1 MQIPFIHSYQD
12 LPEQFYSRV
21 SPTPVAAPE
30 VLLFNHRLADELQ
43 IPQEFRTAAVFSGN
57 SPLPGSAP
65 LSQVYAGHQYAHF
78 VPQLGDGRAIL
89 LGELRDREG
98 TLRDVQLKGAGRTP
112 YSRRGDGRSALG
124 PVIREYLLSEA
135 MHALGIPSSRALA
148 AISSGELVQRE
159 SAVPGGIFTR
169 VASSHIRI
177 GTFQYFSA
185 RNEYDAVKRLADYSI
200 ERHYPTCKTQENP
213 YVAFLK
219 AVVEGQAA
227 LVAQW
232 LAVGFIHGVM
242 NTDNC
247 SVACETIDF
256 GPCAFMDYFDP
267 WQVYS
272 YIDRHG
278 RYAYTNQPEI
288 TQWNLARF
296 AETLLPLLAESQE
309 AGIECATEIVTDFQA
324 QFHDAW
330 RVSMAAKIGITAV
343 EHEDLLLVQDF
354 LKLLQE
360 TKQDFTLGFYLLS
373 EVLDPQLNSG
383 LKTEI
388 DFSFF
393 SEWIE
398 RWKQRLAREP
408 GTLSTVAEA
417 MRRVNPVVIPR
428 NHQVER
434 VITAAVEGD
443 SIAEAQEL
451 LEIIT
456 TPYQIPHSRSF
467 CLPPRPDQIVKNT
480 FCGT

>member
-1 MQIPFIHSYQD
+1 MQIPFIHSYKH
-12 LPEQFYSRV
+12 LPDQFYSLV
-21 SPTPVAAPE
+21 TPTPVAAPE
-30 VLLFNHRLADELQ
+30 VLLLNHPLAEELQ

-89 LGELRDREG
+89 LGELQDRQG
-98 TLRDVQLKGAGRTP
+98 ILRDVQLKGAGRTP

-148 AISSGELVQRE
+148 AVSSGELVQRE
-159 SAVPGGIFTR
+159 SAVPGGVFTR

-185 RNEYDAVKRLADYSI
+185 RKEDDAVKILADYSI
-200 ERHYPTCKTQENP
+200 DRHYPACKMQDNP
-213 YVAFLK
+213 YVALLK
-219 AVVEGQAA
+219 TVVEGQAA

-247 SVACETIDF
+247 SIACETIDF
-256 GPCAFMDYFDP
+256 GPCAFMDHFDP

-288 TQWNLARF
+288 AQWNLARF

-309 AGIECATEIVTDFQA
+309 AALESATEIVTDFQT
-324 QFHDAW
+324 QFHTAW
-330 RVSMAAKIGITAV
+330 RSAMTAKIGITTV

-373 EVLDPQLNSG
+373 EVLDSQLNSG

-388 DFSFF
+388 DFSLF
-393 SEWIE
+393 SEWIT
-398 RWKQRLAREP
+398 RWKQRLARES
-408 GTLSTVAEA
+408 GTLPTIAEA
-417 MRRVNPVVIPR
+417 MRKVNPAIIPR

-434 VITAAVEGD
+434 VLNAAVERD

-451 LEIIT
+451 LDIIT
-456 TPYQIPHSRSF
+456 TPYEVPNSRSF
-467 CLPPRPDQIVKNT
+467 CLPPRADQIVQNT